1 MVALDRNRPPD
12 HRFPITDPQS
22 FPSASSA
29 PLREQLALDSR
40 HLVPRLQP
48 SGLTALPS
56 REAVPPCQGYAC
68 GVV

>member
-48 SGLTALPS
+48 SGLTGLPF
-56 REAVPPCQGYAC
+56 
-68 GVV
+68 